1 MAKVMRDL
9 TGYILSQ
16 KQVTEL
22 EKYGYTPRK
31 LEIRLL
37 KILQESWS
45 EKPYNE
51 FMNWVDDLQY
61 R

>member
-16 KQVTEL
+16 KQVIEL